1 MELYGRCLCGLL
13 KNYRFI
19 SLWSHVKKKE
29 LLQSFT
35 IQYIDLHLL
44 WLRLKIFVVNHG
56 KQGFIHLKEKQKE
69 RREKRETRT
78 HKPENRQGDCGRGGA
93 PPAAREVPSHVAL
106 GVEGVRKR
114 TVLVITK
121 RRVVGL
127 LQLRLARSI
136 TAEPL
141 CARAENTP
149 KPA

>member
-1 MELYGRCLCGLL
+1 MNLYPICVASRTTHPDCH
-13 KNYRFI
+13 KQ
-19 SLWSHVKKKE
+19 HP
-29 LLQSFT
+29 
-35 IQYIDLHLL
+35 H
-44 WLRLKIFVVNHG
+44 VVNHG

-141 CARAENTP
+141 CAGAENTP
-149 KPA
+149 KPARPLVASDGTAAPERARPRETALSKA